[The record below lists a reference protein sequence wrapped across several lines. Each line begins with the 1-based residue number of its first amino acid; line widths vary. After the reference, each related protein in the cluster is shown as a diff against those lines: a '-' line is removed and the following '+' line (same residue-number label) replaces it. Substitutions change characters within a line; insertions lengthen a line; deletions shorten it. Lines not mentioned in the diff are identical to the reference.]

1 MHDVRVA
8 LDHHFFADFDRAGFA
23 DAANVVAAKVDEHD
37 VFGDFFGICQQFLFE
52 RFVFFRGF
60 AAFACAGE
68 RAHGDG
74 VALDA
79 GEDFRGGA
87 DDVEV
92 VEVEQVHVRR
102 GVGVA

>member
-1 MHDVRVA
+1 MRVA
-8 LDHHFFADFDRAGFA
+8 LDHHFFADFDAAGFA

-60 AAFACAGE
+60 ATFACAGK

-74 VALDA
+74 IALDA
-79 GEDFRGGA
+79 GEDFRG
-87 DDVEV
+87 
-92 VEVEQVHVRR
+92 
-102 GVGVA
+102 